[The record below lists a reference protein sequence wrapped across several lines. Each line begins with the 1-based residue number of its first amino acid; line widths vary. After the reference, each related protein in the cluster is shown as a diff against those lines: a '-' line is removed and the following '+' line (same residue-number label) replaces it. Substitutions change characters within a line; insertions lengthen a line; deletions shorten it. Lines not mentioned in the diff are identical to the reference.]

1 MTKVKET
8 YYDNQL
14 FLLHHLCSGNLTES
28 RNISRLYMYKFSLT
42 FSASLSHQ
50 RSNYLV
56 KKRTIVEF
64 SLFFVAIIWALNFS
78 VIKNSLAEIDPLSFN
93 GLRFVFAAAIIWLA
107 LFWKKQQ
114 FSIPKKDWLPLLGM
128 GLLGNLVYQ
137 GLFIIGI
144 DHTLSANAAVM
155 LGTIPI
161 WVALFSH
168 FFKLERMNIFK
179 SIGVVFA
186 FGGIVF
192 IISGGSKGFS
202 FGSDTFFGDMIIILS
217 AVVWGGFTIL
227 SKPFLNRYTPIQ
239 FSAIMS
245 SIGCV
250 VLFLIGLPNMMTIE
264 WTTVSYMAYGG
275 VVYSGLLSIGAAYII
290 WNYGLQ
296 TVGAVHTATYQNLVP
311 VMGLVFGIVL
321 LNEQLTILQYLG
333 SALVIAGIV
342 LARWKRNGVKIPS
355 KA

>member
-1 MTKVKET
+1 M
-8 YYDNQL
+8 
-14 FLLHHLCSGNLTES
+14 
-28 RNISRLYMYKFSLT
+28 
-42 FSASLSHQ
+42 
-50 RSNYLV
+50 
-56 KKRTIVEF
+56 KKRTIVEI
-64 SLFFVAIIWALNFS
+64 SLFLVAFIWALNFS
-78 VIKNSLAEIDPLSFN
+78 IIKSSLKEIDPLSFN
-93 GLRFVFAAAIIWLA
+93 GLRFIFAAIIIWIA
-107 LFWKKQQ
+107 LFWKNQQ
-114 FSIPKKDWLPLLGM
+114 FTIPRKDWWPLLGM

-144 DHTLSANAAVM
+144 DYTLSANAAVM

-168 FFKLERMNIFK
+168 FFKLEKMNIFK
-179 SIGVVFA
+179 TIGVLFA
-186 FGGIVF
+186 FGGIIF

-202 FGSDTFFGDMIIILS
+202 FGSETFLGDIIIILA

-245 SIGCV
+245 TIGCI
-250 VLFLIGLPNMMTIE
+250 VLTLVGLPGMITLE
-264 WTTVSYMAYGG
+264 WTSVSVAAYGG

-311 VMGLVFGIVL
+311 VLGLLFGIVL
-321 LNEQLTILQYLG
+321 LNEQLTLLQYLG

-342 LARWKRNGVKIPS
+342 LARWKRKTAKVPLKT
-355 KA
+355 